1 MARRQDLQNPEGDCG
16 ENGALR
22 EGAVRG
28 MYDVIIVG
36 AGPAGIFAAMECVGR
51 GKKVLII
58 DKGMLIRDRKC
69 PIVEGRSKTC
79 LNCQSCSIVSGWG
92 GAGSASDGKLTL
104 TTGFGGNL
112 EESIGESALVEMI
125 ELVDRVFVEHGADN
139 NVYEPSGEVVRETV
153 RKASSVG
160 IKILPA
166 RIRHIGTDASRV
178 VLGNMYEALKDKCDI
193 MMRTEVKD
201 LLVEDGRACGVVLAD
216 GSEHRAG
223 SVIVAPGREGSSW
236 LARVVAK
243 LNIPIA
249 SMPVDIGVRVEVP
262 DSVCEDITRHFYEIK
277 CLYNTPTFDDRCRTF
292 CMNPS
297 GFVVYEYN
305 KGHDLVTVNGHSL
318 KNVKSR
324 NTNFA
329 ILVTKN
335 FTQPFNDPIGYA
347 THVAKLANMLAGGGI
362 LVQRLGDL
370 KDGRRSTQSRIDR
383 GMITPTA
390 TAQPGDLSLVLPHRY
405 LTDVVEFLDALN
417 IIMPG
422 VNQNDTLL
430 YGVEIKL
437 YSLRLELKKNLEV
450 PVVQRLFMA
459 GDGAGVSRGIIQAAA
474 SGVVAARSA
483 MA

>member
-1 MARRQDLQNPEGDCG
+1 MI
-16 ENGALR
+16 
-22 EGAVRG
+22 
-28 MYDVIIVG
+28 YDAIIVG
-36 AGPAGIFAAMECVGR
+36 SGPAGIFAAMELVR
-51 GKKVLII
+51 HGKKVLIV
-58 DKGMLIRDRKC
+58 DKGQVIRERKC
-69 PIVEGRSKTC
+69 PIMEGKSKTC
-79 LNCQSCSIVSGWG
+79 LNCESCSIVSGWG
-92 GAGSASDGKLTL
+92 GAGAASDGKLTL

-112 EESIGESALVEMI
+112 EENIGEEALLDMI
-125 ELVDRVFVEHGADN
+125 SYVDKTFVEYGADN
-139 NVYEPSGEVVRETV
+139 NSYEPKGPVVKDTI

-160 IKILPA
+160 LKILPA
-166 RIRHIGTDASRV
+166 RIRHIGTDASRE
-178 VLGNMYEALKDKCDI
+178 VLNNMYEDLLQKCDI
-193 MMRTEVKD
+193 LMNTFVEDV
-201 LLVEDGRACGVVLAD
+201 LVENGRAVGIRLDD
-216 GSEHRAG
+216 GTERRG
-223 SVIVAPGREGSSW
+223 EYVIAAPGREGASW
-236 LARVVAK
+236 LAGLVEK
-243 LNIPIA
+243 LKIPIA

-262 DSVCEDITRHFYEIK
+262 DSVCEDLTQYFYEVK

-305 KGHDLVTVNGHSL
+305 KSHDLVTVNGHSL

-362 LVQRLGDL
+362 LLQRLGDL
-370 KDGRRSTQSRIDR
+370 RNGRRSTQSRIDR

-390 TAQPGDLSLVLPHRY
+390 NAQPGDLSLVLPHRY
-405 LTDVVEFLDALN
+405 LTDIVEFLDALN
-417 IIMPG
+417 SIMPG

-437 YSLRLELKKNLEV
+437 YSLRLELRKNLQV
-450 PVVQRLFMA
+450 PVIERLFMA

-474 SGVVAARSA
+474 SGVVAARA
-483 MA
+483 ILGQWGGDDGL

>member
-193 MMRTEVKD
+193 MMRTEVRD
-201 LLVEDGRACGVVLAD
+201 LLVEDGRACGIVLAD
-216 GSEHRAG
+216 GSEHRA
-223 SVIVAPGREGSSW
+223 
-236 LARVVAK
+236 
-243 LNIPIA
+243 
-249 SMPVDIGVRVEVP
+249 
-262 DSVCEDITRHFYEIK
+262 
-277 CLYNTPTFDDRCRTF
+277 
-292 CMNPS
+292 
-297 GFVVYEYN
+297 
-305 KGHDLVTVNGHSL
+305 
-318 KNVKSR
+318 
-324 NTNFA
+324 
-329 ILVTKN
+329 
-335 FTQPFNDPIGYA
+335 
-347 THVAKLANMLAGGGI
+347 
-362 LVQRLGDL
+362 
-370 KDGRRSTQSRIDR
+370 
-383 GMITPTA
+383 
-390 TAQPGDLSLVLPHRY
+390 
-405 LTDVVEFLDALN
+405 
-417 IIMPG
+417 
-422 VNQNDTLL
+422 
-430 YGVEIKL
+430 
-437 YSLRLELKKNLEV
+437 
-450 PVVQRLFMA
+450 
-459 GDGAGVSRGIIQAAA
+459 AA
-474 SGVVAARSA
+474 S
-483 MA
+483 

>member
-1 MARRQDLQNPEGDCG
+1 MK
-16 ENGALR
+16 
-22 EGAVRG
+22 
-28 MYDVIIVG
+28 YDAIIVG
-36 AGPAGIFAAMECVGR
+36 SGPAGVFAAMELSGS
-51 GKKVLII
+51 GKKVLIV
-58 DKGMLIRDRKC
+58 DKGRVIKDRKC
-69 PIVEGRSKTC
+69 PIVEGHSKTC
-79 LNCQSCSIVSGWG
+79 VNCDSCSIVSGWG

-112 EESIGESALVEMI
+112 EENIGGEALLDMI
-125 ELVDRVFVEHGADN
+125 DYVDRTFVKYGADN
-139 NVYEPSGEVVRETV
+139 NAYEPSGPVVKDTI
-153 RKASSVG
+153 RKASAVG
-160 IKILPA
+160 LKILPA
-166 RIRHIGTDASRV
+166 RIRHIGTDASREV
-178 VLGNMYEALKDKCDI
+178 QNRMYEDLLKTCDI
-193 MMRTEVKD
+193 LMNTF
-201 LLVEDGRACGVVLAD
+201 VEDIIVENGRACGIRLAD
-216 GSEHRAG
+216 GTEVRG
-223 SVIVAPGREGSSW
+223 EYVISAPGREGASW
-236 LARVVAK
+236 LAGVVKK

-262 DSVCEDITRHFYEIK
+262 DSVCEDLTRHFYEVK

-305 KGHDLVTVNGHSL
+305 KSHDLVTVNGHSL
-318 KNVKSR
+318 KTVKSR

-370 KDGRRSTQSRIDR
+370 RDGRRSTQSRIDR

-390 TAQPGDLSLVLPHRY
+390 NAQPGDLSLVLPHRY
-405 LTDVVEFLDALN
+405 LTDIVEFLDALN
-417 IIMPG
+417 SIMPG

-437 YSLRLELKKNLEV
+437 YSLRLQLQKDLQV
-450 PVVQRLFMA
+450 PVIDRLYMA

-474 SGVVAARSA
+474 SGVVAARA
-483 MA
+483 ILNR

>member
-1 MARRQDLQNPEGDCG
+1 M
-16 ENGALR
+16 
-22 EGAVRG
+22 V
-28 MYDVIIVG
+28 YDVIIVG
-36 AGPAGIFAAMECVGR
+36 SGPAGVFAAMELVR
-51 GKKVLII
+51 HGKKTLIV
-58 DKGMLIRDRKC
+58 DKGRLIRDRKC
-69 PIVEGRSKTC
+69 PIVEGKSKTC
-79 LNCQSCSIVSGWG
+79 LNCESCSIVSGWG

-112 EESIGESALVEMI
+112 EQNIGEDALLDMI
-125 ELVDRVFVEHGADN
+125 GYVDKTFVDYGADN
-139 NVYEPSGEVVRETV
+139 NAYEPGGDIVKDTI

-160 IKILPA
+160 LKILPA
-166 RIRHIGTDASRV
+166 RIRHIGTDASRE
-178 VLGNMYEALKDKCDI
+178 VLNNMYEDLVKKCDI
-193 MMRTEVKD
+193 LMNTF
-201 LLVEDGRACGVVLAD
+201 VEDIIVEGGRAVGIRLEDGTERRGEYILA
-216 GSEHRAG
+216 
-223 SVIVAPGREGSSW
+223 APGREGASW
-236 LARVVAK
+236 LASLVERLK
-243 LNIPIA
+243 IPIA

-262 DSVCEDITRHFYEIK
+262 DSVCEDLTRHFYEVK

-305 KGHDLVTVNGHSL
+305 KSHDLVTVNGHSL
-318 KNVKSR
+318 KTVKSK

-362 LVQRLGDL
+362 LLQRLGDL
-370 KDGRRSTQSRIDR
+370 RDGRRSTQSRIDR

-390 TAQPGDLSLVLPHRY
+390 NAQPGDLSLVLPHRY
-405 LTDVVEFLDALN
+405 LTDIVEFLDALN
-417 IIMPG
+417 AIMPG

-437 YSLRLELKKNLEV
+437 YSLRLELGKDLRV
-450 PVVQRLFMA
+450 PVIDRLYMA

-474 SGVVAARSA
+474 SGVVAARA
-483 MA
+483 IIAG

>member
-1 MARRQDLQNPEGDCG
+1 M
-16 ENGALR
+16 
-22 EGAVRG
+22 

-36 AGPAGIFAAMECVGR
+36 SGPAGIFAAMECVR
-51 GKKVLII
+51 QEKKVLII
-58 DKGMLIRDRKC
+58 DKGRLIRERKC
-69 PIVEGRSKTC
+69 PIVEGTSKTC
-79 LNCQSCSIVSGWG
+79 LNCSSCSIVSGWG

-112 EESIGESALVEMI
+112 EESIGEDALLDMI
-125 ELVDRVFVEHGADN
+125 AHVDKVFVQYGADN
-139 NVYEPSGEVVRETV
+139 HAYEPSGDIVRDTI

-166 RIRHIGTDASRV
+166 RIRHIGTDASRE
-178 VLGNMYEALKDKCDI
+178 VLNNMYEALKPKCDI
-193 MMRTEVKD
+193 MMGTFVED
-201 LLVEDGRACGVVLAD
+201 LLIENGRACGVVLAD
-216 GSEHRAG
+216 GTVLRSG
-223 SVIVAPGREGSSW
+223 SVIVAPGREGASW
-236 LARVVAK
+236 LAGVVAR

-262 DSVCEDITRHFYEIK
+262 DSVCEDLTRHFYEIK

-305 KGHDLVTVNGHSL
+305 QAHDLVTVNGHSL

-370 KDGRRSTQSRIDR
+370 RDGRRSTQSRIDR

-390 TAQPGDLSLVLPHRY
+390 NAQPGDLSLVLPHRY
-405 LTDVVEFLDALN
+405 LTDVVEFLDGLN
-417 IIMPG
+417 SIMPG

-437 YSLRLELKKNLEV
+437 YSLRLELRKNLEV
-450 PVVQRLFMA
+450 PIIEHLFMA

-474 SGVVAARSA
+474 SGVVAARGA
-483 MA
+483 LA

>member
-1 MARRQDLQNPEGDCG
+1 MT
-16 ENGALR
+16 
-22 EGAVRG
+22 
-28 MYDVIIVG
+28 YDVIIVG
-36 AGPAGIFAAMECVGR
+36 SGPAGIFAAMECVKHE
-51 GKKVLII
+51 KKLLII
-58 DKGMLIRDRKC
+58 DKGRLIRERKC
-69 PIVEGRSKTC
+69 PIVEGKSKEC
-79 LNCQSCSIVSGWG
+79 LNCESCSIVSGWG

-112 EESIGESALVEMI
+112 EESIGEDALLDMI
-125 ELVDRVFVEHGADN
+125 SYVDSVFVKYGADN
-139 NVYEPSGEVVRETV
+139 NAYEPGGDIVRETV
-153 RKASSVG
+153 RKASGVG

-166 RIRHIGTDASRV
+166 RIRHIGTDASRE
-178 VLGNMYEALKDKCDI
+178 VLNNMYEALLPKCDI
-193 MMRTEVKD
+193 LMNTFVSD
-201 LLVEDGRACGVVLAD
+201 LLIENGRAAGVVLSD
-216 GSEHRAG
+216 GTVHRSE
-223 SVIVAPGREGSSW
+223 SVIVAPGREGASW
-236 LARVVAK
+236 LSGIVSK
-243 LNIPIA
+243 LSIPIA

-262 DSVCEDITRHFYEIK
+262 DSVCEDLTRHFYEVK

-305 KGHDLVTVNGHSL
+305 QAHDLVTVNGHSL

-370 KDGRRSTQSRIDR
+370 RDGRRSTQSRIDR

-417 IIMPG
+417 SIMPG

-437 YSLRLELKKNLEV
+437 YSLRLELRKNLEV
-450 PVVQRLFMA
+450 PVIERLFMA

-474 SGVVAARSA
+474 SGVVAARA
-483 MA
+483 VLA

>member
-1 MARRQDLQNPEGDCG
+1 M
-16 ENGALR
+16 
-22 EGAVRG
+22 

-36 AGPAGIFAAMECVGR
+36 SGPAGIFAAMECVR
-51 GKKVLII
+51 HEKKVLII
-58 DKGMLIRDRKC
+58 DKGRLIRERKC
-69 PIVEGRSKTC
+69 PIVEGTSKTC
-79 LNCQSCSIVSGWG
+79 LNCSSCSIVSGWG

-112 EESIGESALVEMI
+112 EESIGEDALLDMI
-125 ELVDRVFVEHGADN
+125 AHVDKVFVEYGADN
-139 NVYEPSGEVVRETV
+139 HAYEPSGDIVRETI

-166 RIRHIGTDASRV
+166 RIRHIGTDASRE
-178 VLGNMYEALKDKCDI
+178 VLNNMYEALKPKCDI
-193 MMRTEVKD
+193 MMGTFVED
-201 LLVEDGRACGVVLAD
+201 LLIENGRACGVALAD
-216 GSEHRAG
+216 GTVLRSG
-223 SVIVAPGREGSSW
+223 SVIVAPGREGASW
-236 LARVVAK
+236 LAGVVAK

-262 DSVCEDITRHFYEIK
+262 DSVCEDLTRHFYEIK

-305 KGHDLVTVNGHSL
+305 QAHDLVTVNGHSL

-370 KDGRRSTQSRIDR
+370 RDGRRSTQSRIDR

-390 TAQPGDLSLVLPHRY
+390 NAQPGDLSLVLPHRY
-405 LTDVVEFLDALN
+405 LTDVVEFLDGLN
-417 IIMPG
+417 SIMPG

-437 YSLRLELKKNLEV
+437 YSLRLELRKNLEV
-450 PVVQRLFMA
+450 PIIERLFMA

-474 SGVVAARSA
+474 SGVVAARGA
-483 MA
+483 LA